1 MDVRELRILGRGRML
16 KITRA
21 ANDEVVFK
29 LSGRMGAEDI
39 GEVEKLISSET
50 SGRRVV
56 LDLKDLT
63 LVDQDVVNFLRRS
76 EGHSIQLK
84 NCPAYIREWI
94 TGEVR

>member
-1 MDVRELRILGRGRML
+1 
-16 KITRA
+16 
-21 ANDEVVFK
+21 
-29 LSGRMGAEDI
+29 MGAEDI
-39 GEVEKLISSET
+39 GEMEKLISAET

-76 EGHSIQLK
+76 EVDSIQLK